1 MNRPRQ
7 EVGTS
12 AEGLEGQDGRGIEG
26 DAQGSDAGG
35 QAPRTLL
42 ILSDIRFFRE
52 GLAEILTREGK
63 FAAIGLA
70 ANIAEALA
78 AAADAAPPVIL
89 IDVALPDGLA
99 AASRLRNLSPQ
110 PQIVALALAE
120 TEPAVIA
127 WAEAGVSGY
136 VPRSAALSELMV
148 LLEGIMRGEQAC
160 SGNIA
165 AGLLRWISQS
175 PRRAEQHA
183 VTAEPSSLTL
193 REEQVVRLIGAGLSN
208 KEIARQLKI
217 GLGTTKSHVHNV
229 LGKLELKRRSQVAR
243 WIHADPVSAADLRG

>member
-1 MNRPRQ
+1 MHEPRQ
-7 EVGTS
+7 AVGTGAERSERRDDSDGKES
-12 AEGLEGQDGRGIEG
+12 AA
-26 DAQGSDAGG
+26 AQPL
-35 QAPRTLL
+35 QRNML

-52 GLAEILTREGK
+52 GLAEVLKGDGR
-63 FAAIGLA
+63 FANVGLA
-70 ANIAEALA
+70 ANVDEALA
-78 AAADAAPPVIL
+78 AAAGATPPHIIL
-89 IDVALPDGLA
+89 IDVSLPDGLTA
-99 AASRLRNLSPQ
+99 VSRLCNLSPQ
-110 PQIVALALAE
+110 PRIVALALAE

-136 VPRSAALSELMV
+136 VPRSAALGELV
-148 LLEGIMRGEQAC
+148 SLLEGIMRGEQAC

-175 PRRAEQHA
+175 PRRVEPQA
-183 VTAEPSSLTL
+183 VAAEPSSLTV
-193 REEQVVRLIGAGLSN
+193 REGQVVGLIGAGLSN

-243 WIHADPVSAADLRG
+243 WVHSDS

>member
-1 MNRPRQ
+1 MNEPRQ
-7 EVGTS
+7 TVKAS
-12 AEGLEGQDGRGIEG
+12 AEWLERQDGGNGRGG
-26 DAQGSDAGG
+26 VAVG
-35 QAPRTLL
+35 QALCTLL

-52 GLAEILTREGK
+52 GLAEVLRREGR
-63 FAAIGLA
+63 FATVGLA
-70 ANIAEALA
+70 ANVDEAL
-78 AAADAAPPVIL
+78 AAADAAPQIIL
-89 IDVALPDGLA
+89 IDVALPDGLTA
-99 AASRLRNLSPQ
+99 VPRLRNLSPQ

-136 VPRSAALSELMV
+136 VPRSAALGELV
-148 LLEGIMRGEQAC
+148 SLLEGIMRGEQAC

-175 PRRAEQHA
+175 PRRVATMA
-183 VTAEPSSLTL
+183 SVAEPSSLTV

-229 LGKLELKRRSQVAR
+229 LGKLELKRRGQVAR
-243 WIHADPVSAADLRG
+243 WIHADS

>member
-1 MNRPRQ
+1 MNEARPTV
-7 EVGTS
+7 ETS
-12 AEGLEGQDGRGIEG
+12 AEWLVGRDGSNGPGRAIT
-26 DAQGSDAGG
+26 G
-35 QAPRTLL
+35 QALCSML
-42 ILSDIRFFRE
+42 FLSDIRFFRE
-52 GLAEILTREGK
+52 GLAEVLKREGK
-63 FAAIGLA
+63 FGAVGLA
-70 ANIAEALA
+70 ANIDEALA
-78 AAADAAPPVIL
+78 AAADARPRIIL
-89 IDVALPDGLA
+89 IDVALPDGLTA
-99 AASRLRNLSPQ
+99 VPRLRNLSPQ

-136 VPRSAALSELMV
+136 VPRSAALGELV
-148 LLEGIMRGEQAC
+148 TLLEGIMRGEQAC

-175 PRRAEQHA
+175 PRRVEPQA
-183 VTAEPSSLTL
+183 VTVEPSSLTV

-243 WIHADPVSAADLRG
+243 WIHADS